1 MSVLQYALTVA
12 EREKKS
18 LNSTPPA
25 PARAGEVQ
33 YLDLDLEETG
43 GSGAAGGAPGGGG
56 GAAGAATH
64 EERSPVFARS
74 PPAPGSASPTDYKEI
89 DFVKTKALS
98 DVRKDLDTKRKSSE
112 KSLDD

>member
-1 MSVLQYALTVA
+1 MEQLD
-12 EREKKS
+12 KKS

-25 PARAGEVQ
+25 PQRAGEVQ
-33 YLDLDLEETG
+33 YLDLDLEE
-43 GSGAAGGAPGGGG
+43 AAEE
-56 GAAGAATH
+56 T
-64 EERSPVFARS
+64 ERSPVFARS

-89 DFVKTKALS
+89 DFIKTKALS